1 MNLLV
6 RRSVFKYQSLKL
18 DKVELRTLQ
27 QKSSFARVFGVFF
40 QKSQSQEKL
49 Q

>member
-1 MNLLV
+1 MGNQI
-6 RRSVFKYQSLKL
+6 SIGFF
-18 DKVELRTLQ
+18 LRTLQ

-40 QKSQSQEKL
+40 QKSQDQEKL